1 MGLKTDLSKP
11 DPTDIQW
18 EYNHEK
24 IVDCW
29 EEVLND
35 TGKRPT
41 MVEIAKRTGFDRST
55 VKNHILRM
63 KFDTDI
69 TPKHL
74 MNLDRALDKLYVVG
88 VEEGD
93 VKALVEYIKLVG
105 NPSKKQEIDKTVTNR
120 TLKVSFTGKDKNNLQ
135 KTEEVEFEE
144 VIDE

>member
-29 EEVLND
+29 EEVLNE

-55 VKNHILRM
+55 VKNHIMRM
-63 KFDTDI
+63 KFDIDI

-74 MNLDRALDKLYVVG
+74 MNLDTALDRLYNMG
-88 VEEGD
+88 MAGD
-93 VKALVEYIKLVG
+93 VKALVEYIRLVG

-120 TLKVSFTGKDKNNLQ
+120 TLKVSFTGKDKDNLE

-144 VIDE
+144 ISDE